1 MSSQRRIMVLHILY
15 YEFKDSL
22 IHRICHLA
30 LDMAAETYKRENALA
45 ALNHED
51 KERIYILQD
60 ELSSEYRSAKLQGTI
75 TDCLTKIDKIIADPA
90 VESKRNAQEAQKR
103 VKLIF
108 NV

>member
-1 MSSQRRIMVLHILY
+1 MY

-30 LDMAAETYKRENALA
+30 LDMAAPDDKRENALA

-60 ELSSEYRSAKLQGTI
+60 ELSSEYRSAKLQGKI
-75 TDCLTKIDKIIADPA
+75 TDCRNKINKAIEQSRLAGQPN
-90 VESKRNAQEAQKR
+90 ENALRAREIFD
-103 VKLIF
+103 LIF
-108 NV
+108 FS